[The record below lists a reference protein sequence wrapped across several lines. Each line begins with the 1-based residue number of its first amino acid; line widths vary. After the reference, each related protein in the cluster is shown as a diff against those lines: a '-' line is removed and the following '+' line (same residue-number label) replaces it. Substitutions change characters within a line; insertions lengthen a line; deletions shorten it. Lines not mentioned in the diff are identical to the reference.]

1 MSIHGHLSGE
11 GPTGR
16 AGRAAGAAAAAAAA
30 AAGGGGGGGALFR
43 QLVVGP
49 HHIIAAVLAKVVLV
63 RTVLPQLVVQ
73 LFGVD
78 CTDLLLLCL

>member
-1 MSIHGHLSGE
+1 MGVHRERI
-11 GPTGR
+11 PTGR
-16 AGRAAGAAAAAAAA
+16 V
-30 AAGGGGGGGALFR
+30 GGANELFC

-49 HHIIAAVLAKVVLV
+49 HHIVAAVLAEVVLV

-73 LFGVD
+73 LLGVN

>member
-16 AGRAAGAAAAAAAA
+16 AGRAAA
-30 AAGGGGGGGALFR
+30 GGGGGALFR